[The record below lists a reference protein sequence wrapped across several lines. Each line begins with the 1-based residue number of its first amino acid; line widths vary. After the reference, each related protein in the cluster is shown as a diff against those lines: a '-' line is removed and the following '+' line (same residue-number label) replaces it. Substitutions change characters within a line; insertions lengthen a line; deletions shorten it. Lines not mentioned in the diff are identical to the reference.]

1 MRVCEGQGVSPVC
14 MEGPKWSKQWQVS
27 TPRPNI
33 GWFFNKNK
41 HAFRQSLCPNVFL
54 FVFAFKLVPA
64 DILRAY
70 SDSARV
76 SMIIWSRWLG
86 GYSRLIYILGWFVLG
101 EPTSA
106 RSTRQYQDNF
116 CTESFGMRWNS
127 WYEHLHLYVCSF
139 LIWSFFSYFGHL
151 SHACFCV
158 QNIAVFILKSTS
170 LIPSSLFVLLCT
182 GAACSGCVRW
192 WLFRRELNSGYASTR
207 NMASNT
213 KSSCLLLYHLC
224 QLC

>member
-1 MRVCEGQGVSPVC
+1 M
-14 MEGPKWSKQWQVS
+14 
-27 TPRPNI
+27 
-33 GWFFNKNK
+33 
-41 HAFRQSLCPNVFL
+41 
-54 FVFAFKLVPA
+54 FAFKLVPA

-106 RSTRQYQDNF
+106 RSTRQYQDKF

-151 SHACFCV
+151 WHACFLCSKYCCFHFKKYFTDSILV
-158 QNIAVFILKSTS
+158 VCIALHRRRLLRLCS
-170 LIPSSLFVLLCT
+170 LMTLQTWIEQRLCQHSQHGIKHKVIMLATLSSLSTLLT
-182 GAACSGCVRW
+182 
-192 WLFRRELNSGYASTR
+192 E
-207 NMASNT
+207 
-213 KSSCLLLYHLC
+213 CLSM
-224 QLC
+224 